1 MSGRADRQFVDSN
14 VLVYA
19 HDRSAGSRQRRA
31 LELVTDLWESG
42 EGCWS
47 IQVCQEFFVTITRK
61 VAQPLHPKTA
71 RQIVAYLGTWNT
83 HAPTLDDVLAAIDLQ
98 GRHHTSFWDAMVL
111 HSAARLDCGRLWSED
126 LNHGQVY
133 DGVQVLNPF
142 ESQ

>member
-47 IQVCQEFFVTITRK
+47 IQVCQEFFVTITR
-61 VAQPLHPKTA
+61 
-71 RQIVAYLGTWNT
+71 
-83 HAPTLDDVLAAIDLQ
+83 
-98 GRHHTSFWDAMVL
+98 
-111 HSAARLDCGRLWSED
+111 
-126 LNHGQVY
+126 
-133 DGVQVLNPF
+133 
-142 ESQ
+142 